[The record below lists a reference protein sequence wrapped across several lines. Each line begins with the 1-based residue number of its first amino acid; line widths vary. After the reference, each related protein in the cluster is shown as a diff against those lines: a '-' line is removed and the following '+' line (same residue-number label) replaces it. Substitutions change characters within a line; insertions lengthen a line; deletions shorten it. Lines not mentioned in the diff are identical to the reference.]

1 MICKIYSCW
10 DDTLNNS
17 DYCHRHC
24 SMNRLQAEMIET
36 KETLEELRTIDIED
50 IAPSDLQLYELY
62 LESLT
67 YHFYLMKEKVSR
79 LLEQLEQMDNDKN
92 SSGYRKIDPNIRNL
106 ILKFI
111 F

>member
-36 KETLEELRTIDIED
+36 KETLDELRTIDIED
-50 IAPSDLQLYELY
+50 IAPSDPVTFDSTNGREFNLSFLFDE
-62 LESLT
+62 
-67 YHFYLMKEKVSR
+67 
-79 LLEQLEQMDNDKN
+79 
-92 SSGYRKIDPNIRNL
+92 RKGVKTIGTIGTNG
-106 ILKFI
+106 
-111 F
+111 